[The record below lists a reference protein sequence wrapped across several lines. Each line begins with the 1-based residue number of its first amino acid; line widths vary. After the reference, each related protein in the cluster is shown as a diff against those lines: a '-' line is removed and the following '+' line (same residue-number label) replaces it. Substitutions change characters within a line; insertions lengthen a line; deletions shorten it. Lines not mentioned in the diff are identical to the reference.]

1 MARTTLLLFYLLFIP
16 LFNIHQD
23 YCKAQDV
30 KIEITSLEVVNNKL
44 VISFDFVEDNKG
56 NRYDVWVEITSLS
69 GKRINART
77 LKGDLG
83 DKLDGGKGKQII
95 WDYIADDVVLNEEIN
110 VEVKALISSSEIST
124 STGTNLGKA
133 VLMSAVFPG
142 WGISKVDPG
151 KPYWILG
158 ATTYL
163 LAGSSL
169 LLNRSADS
177 NYSNYITDLNQESSD
192 NSLEKSKSQDQLSK
206 VTAYSAIGIWAINI
220 IWTAVKAS
228 KTKTESFGS
237 LNNQRLYL
245 FSNIDK
251 HLGTKGFTVQYRF

>member
-1 MARTTLLLFYLLFIP
+1 MARIILLSSLLFFIP
-16 LFNIHQD
+16 IFNIQKD
-23 YCKAQDV
+23 YCRAQDV

-44 VISFDFVEDNKG
+44 VITFDFVEDNED

-69 GKRINART
+69 GRRINART

-110 VEVKALISSSEIST
+110 VEVKALISRSEIST
-124 STGTNLGKA
+124 STGTSAGKA

-142 WGISKVDPG
+142 WGLSKVDPG

-158 ATTYL
+158 VSTYL
-163 LAGSSL
+163 LAGSSV

-177 NYSNYITDLNQESSD
+177 QYTNYMTDLNQQSSD
-192 NSLEKSKSQDQLSK
+192 ESLEKSKSHDQLSK
-206 VTAYSAIGIWAINI
+206 VSAYSAIGIWAINI

-228 KTKTESFGS
+228 KSKTESFGII
-237 LNNQRLYL
+237 NNQKLYI
-245 FSNIDK
+245 FANIDK
-251 HLGTKGFTVQYRF
+251 RMGTKGFTIKYQF